1 MPTTSGR
8 NNRLETF
15 WRTITGWTGKLF
27 NTPTGQTSPTI
38 GQTVATHE
46 SPFNRRFDQEYVEI
60 PVRDVFRARNL
71 IGLRQMPEVATA
83 IDTLVG
89 DVFSSED
96 GDDMGMTIAP
106 TLADGS
112 LIDPRMYQIALDC
125 IDRVCRGT
133 DLWTVVEEFLIY
145 GDSFRSILLDSKMS
159 RIERIKQLPTWEIF
173 RVEDLNGDLLRFE
186 QRNMI
191 SGPAQFEIHPMV
203 CVHWRYRRYYKY
215 GRSVFEEI
223 LEDAAALDTGYY
235 ALDKAAIAIGVNP
248 NVHIMPNGWN
258 DKQRDS
264 YRLGYE
270 REKEQGKIVTDFY
283 TAFGGDIK
291 KLGGTWNPDLGA
303 LLDNVLQRRARIA
316 MRSRIPPWMLGLP
329 TQGPREIAGQPALAY
344 ARFIGTLRIILAEG
358 VRQIIDL
365 ELALNGFTAE
375 QLKYRLV
382 FPKIYTSTQAQ
393 SAQTAT
399 DEETNLLGIEDLD
412 SFRADLNKYSTFSL
426 KS

>member
-1 MPTTSGR
+1 MPTASGR

-15 WRTITGWTGKLF
+15 WRTITGWTGRLF

-38 GQTVATHE
+38 GQTVATYE

-60 PVRDVFRARNL
+60 PVRDVFRARHL
-71 IGLRQMPEVATA
+71 IGLRQLPEVSTA
-83 IDTLVG
+83 LDTLVG

-106 TLADGS
+106 TIADDIP
-112 LIDPRMYQIALDC
+112 IDPKLYQIALDC
-125 IDRVCRGT
+125 IDRLFRGT
-133 DLWTVVEEFLIY
+133 DMWTVVEEFLIY
-145 GDSFRSILLDSKMS
+145 GDSFRSILLDSKMT

-223 LEDAAALDTGYY
+223 LPDAEALATGYY
-235 ALDKAAIAIGVNP
+235 ALDKAALAIGVNP
-248 NVHIMPNGWN
+248 NVHIMPQAWN
-258 DKQRDS
+258 DKQRDG
-264 YRLGYE
+264 YRLAYE
-270 REKEQGKIVTDFY
+270 WEKEQGKIVTDFY
-283 TAFGGDIK
+283 TSFGGDIK

-344 ARFIGTLRIILAEG
+344 ARFIGTLRIVLAEG

-375 QLKYRLV
+375 QMQYRLV
-382 FPKIYTSTQAQ
+382 FPKIYTNVQAQ
-393 SAQTAT
+393 SANQSIDDET
-399 DEETNLLGIEDLD
+399 DLPGIEDLD
-412 SFRADLNKYSTFSL
+412 SFRSTLNKYSTHAL
-426 KS
+426 